1 MHRRRI
7 PTTVAGIVI
16 AVLVVL
22 SLPSSA
28 QAAAPRGFRVVGRQV
43 LATGVQHLTYVR
55 DSPRAVA
62 HVAIV
67 KKDAGVR
74 LDSVVSANRVA
85 GPGGT
90 LETTSSMCR
99 RFRCIMAVNG
109 DFATPNVGTPIGV
122 AVAGEQPLRSAG
134 NLHQQMTVATT
145 GSMTSTKPTWSG
157 SFEGSDLA
165 DRRIHGVNVPRGV
178 DQTVLYTNGFATTTQ
193 TDGSGAELL
202 LRIVEP
208 VGPIR
213 LGQSTLVEMIA
224 FHAGGNVTIPAQG
237 AVLSA
242 HGAGIPVLQRLWEVA
257 ASGSSRHLMLRV
269 SSDASSRA
277 SVGASHVLVRA
288 GRRWFASDG
297 STFAERR
304 HPRTMSGVTRDG
316 TTLLVTVDGRQ
327 PGHSL
332 GLTLGEATDFMV
344 GLGAV
349 EAVNHD
355 GGGSSTFVM
364 RGRVVNR
371 PSDGR
376 ERAVTNSWVIVAGR
390 SGSRP
395 YAEPWHEGTP
405 FADEDAG
412 AGEYVLGPPTAPDP
426 VVSADGAAPDLVAL
440 GAGLATEQGGASA
453 RVAAAAMG
461 LLAASGVVY
470 RFRPPRSPA

>member
-1 MHRRRI
+1 VHRRHI
-7 PTTVAGIVI
+7 LPTLAAAAVA
-16 AVLVVL
+16 VVAM
-22 SLPSSA
+22 PA
-28 QAAAPRGFRVVGRQV
+28 PAKAAAPPGFALTGRQV

-55 DSPRAVA
+55 PNPRAVA
-62 HVAIV
+62 HVAMV
-67 KKDAGVR
+67 KKGAGVR
-74 LDSVVSANRVA
+74 LDSVVSSNRVA

-109 DFATPNVGTPIGV
+109 DFATPGAGTPIGG
-122 AVAGEQPLRSAG
+122 AVGGEQPLRSIG
-134 NLHQQMTVATT
+134 GPHQQMTVETNGT
-145 GSMTSTKPTWSG
+145 MTSTRPRWSG
-157 SFEGSDLA
+157 SFEGNDLV
-165 DRRIHGVNVPRGV
+165 DRRIHGVNVVRGV
-178 DQTVLYTNGFATTTQ
+178 DQTVLYTNGFATSTQ

-213 LGQSTLVEMIA
+213 LGQSTLVEMTG
-224 FHAGGNVTIPAQG
+224 FRAGGNIAIPSRG

-242 HGAGIPVLQRLWEVA
+242 HGAGIPVLQQLWER
-257 ASGSSRHLMLRV
+257 SLTGGSRHLMLRV
-269 SSDASSRA
+269 ASDVDSRA

-297 STFAERR
+297 SAFADRR

-327 PGHSL
+327 AGHSL
-332 GLTLGEATDFMV
+332 GMTLREATDFML

-390 SGSRP
+390 GGSRP
-395 YAEPWHEGTP
+395 YAEALREGTP
-405 FADEDAG
+405 MAAEDDSAG
-412 AGEYVLGPPTAPDP
+412 DYVLGAPTQVDP
-426 VVSADGAAPDLVAL
+426 VVPVAPVGPDPAVL
-440 GAGLATEQGGASA
+440 GAGLATEQGGPSA
-453 RVAAAAMG
+453 RVAAAALCLM
-461 LLAASGVVY
+461 AAAGVVY
-470 RFRPPRSPA
+470 RVRLESVA

>member
-1 MHRRRI
+1 MPRPRVL
-7 PTTVAGIVI
+7 PVVAVAALA
-16 AVLVVL
+16 AVA
-22 SLPSSA
+22 LPA
-28 QAAAPRGFRVVGRQV
+28 PAYAAGPPGFRVVGRDV

-55 DSPRAVA
+55 DNPRAVA
-62 HVAIV
+62 HVAVV
-67 KKDAGVR
+67 KKGAGVR

-90 LETTSSMCR
+90 LETTSAMCR
-99 RFRCIMAVNG
+99 RVRCLMAVNG
-109 DFATPNVGTPIGV
+109 DFATPGAGTPIGA
-122 AVAGEQPLRSAG
+122 AVAGEQPLRSIGA
-134 NLHQQMTVATT
+134 LHQQMTVATT
-145 GSMTSTKPTWSG
+145 GAMTSTKPTWSG
-157 SFEGSDLA
+157 TYEGNDLA
-165 DRRIHGVNVPRGV
+165 DRRIHGVNVPRGN
-178 DQTVLYTNGFATTTQ
+178 DQTVLYTSGFADTTQ

-213 LGQSTLVEMIA
+213 LGQATLVEMTG
-224 FHAGGNVTIPAQG
+224 FVAGGSVAIPAQG

-242 HGAGIPVLQRLWEVA
+242 HGAGILPLQRLWESA
-257 ASGSSRHLMLRV
+257 ASGGSRHLLLRV
-269 SSDASSRA
+269 SSNGSSRA

-304 HPRTMSGVTRDG
+304 HPRTASGVTRDG

-332 GLTLGEATDFMV
+332 GLTLAEMTELMV

-376 ERAVTNSWVIVAGR
+376 ERLVTNSWVVVAGR
-390 SGSRP
+390 GGSRP
-395 YAEPWHEGTP
+395 YKETLHAGTP
-405 FADEDAG
+405 FADEDPA
-412 AGEYVLGPPTAPDP
+412 AGEYVGGPPTAVDP
-426 VVSADGAAPDLVAL
+426 VVLASIAGPDPVAL
-440 GAGLATEQGGASA
+440 GAGLATEQGGATT
-453 RVAAAAMG
+453 RVAAAALCLM
-461 LLAASGVVY
+461 AAAGVCY
-470 RFRPPRSPA
+470 RVRRGPSPA